1 MDTTVW
7 YAILSV
13 SAVVIAVV
21 LRFGIYTM
29 LVRFGRWLPEKATK
43 VANIASIAVAVI
55 GLGVVI
61 GKAVITGH

>member
-29 LVRFGRWLPEKATK
+29 LVKFGRWLPEKATK
-43 VANIASIAVAVI
+43 VANIASVLAAVI